1 MQALND
7 HALTQNALAAAPL
20 RQAPRDGEVFD
31 FIAQALE
38 RDGCAVLPAV
48 VPDSV
53 TDGLFMELKAL
64 DEAEFK
70 TAGIGRQDDFQ
81 VNRFVRSDKI
91 CWLKGE
97 SDASVAF
104 LTWMEQLRH
113 ELNRRLF
120 LGLFDYECHYA
131 SYSVGAFYKK
141 HLDAFKGQSNRV
153 LSTVFYLNPNWTSA
167 DGGELVLFDE
177 AGEQVL
183 QSVVPA
189 YGKLVIFLSEVFPHE
204 VLPSLRPRHSIAG
217 WFRVNN
223 NSALNLDPPR

>member
-1 MQALND
+1 MQALTD
-7 HALTQNALAAAPL
+7 RALTQSALAPTPL
-20 RQAPRDGEVFD
+20 RQGPGDGDVFD
-31 FIAQALE
+31 YIARALE
-38 RDGCAVLPAV
+38 RDGYAVLPAV

-53 TDGLFMELKAL
+53 TDGLFVELKAL
-64 DEAEFK
+64 DDAEFK

-81 VNRFVRSDKI
+81 VNRFVRNDKI
-91 CWLKGE
+91 CWFRGE
-97 SDASVAF
+97 GAASSAF
-104 LTWMEQLRH
+104 LAWMEQLRC

-131 SYSVGAFYKK
+131 SYPVGAFYKK

-153 LSTVFYLNPNWTSA
+153 LSTVFYLNPNWASA
-167 DGGELVLFDE
+167 DGGELVLYDE
-177 AGEQVL
+177 PGDQVL
-183 QSVVPA
+183 ESLLPA

-204 VLPSLRPRHSIAG
+204 VLPAHRPRHSIAG